1 MRRFLYYLF
10 FFFIEDC
17 EMLAEW
23 KVSVLKIE
31 TEKGDLARNIS
42 KKKSEGNQILHKY
55 LDLIEDPGLP
65 DIYIY

>member
-10 FFFIEDC
+10 FFFFIEDC
-17 EMLAEW
+17 EMLAKW

-31 TEKGDLARNIS
+31 IEKGDLARNIS
-42 KKKSEGNQILHKY
+42 KKSEGNQILHKY